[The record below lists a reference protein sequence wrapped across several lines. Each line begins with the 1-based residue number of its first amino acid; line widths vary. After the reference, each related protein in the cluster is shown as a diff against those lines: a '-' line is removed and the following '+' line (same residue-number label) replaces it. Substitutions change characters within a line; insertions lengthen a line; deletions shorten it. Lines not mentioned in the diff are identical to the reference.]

1 MDQPLGS
8 VQLGGLLQLE
18 KYGGL
23 LPDEM
28 WRPKLLEDENVRI
41 KKIVAALTLARLCRT
56 LFGESSEAGTDA

>member
-8 VQLGGLLQLE
+8 NQPGGLLQLK

-28 WRPKLLEDENVRI
+28 WRPKLLEDENVRL
-41 KKIVAALTLARLCRT
+41 KKIVAAITPREIVQDVTRRKL
-56 LFGESSEAGTDA
+56 